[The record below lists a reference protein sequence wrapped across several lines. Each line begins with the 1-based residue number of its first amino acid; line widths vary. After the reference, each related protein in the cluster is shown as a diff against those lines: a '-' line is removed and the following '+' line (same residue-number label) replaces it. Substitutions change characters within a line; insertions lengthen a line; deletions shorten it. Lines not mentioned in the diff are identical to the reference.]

1 MIRALALLLVAS
13 CAACVGQT
21 SDEASSD
28 NVSAALVAAPEAVE
42 PCGKVLT
49 PEPALLEETTRV
61 AARWSAAT
69 GCNVRVGENGTPV
82 RLVAQVMDGDVE
94 QPGRT
99 LPLEGGGWEVV
110 VSPLRLDARIHG
122 QDTVLAHEVGHALN
136 PHDGHVE
143 AAPGEKCTALMCSGG
158 GLGTIIAADLEYV
171 CDGYPCASFTPEG

>member
-1 MIRALALLLVAS
+1 MIRSLALLFLAS
-13 CAACVGQT
+13 CAACVGQA
-21 SDEASSD
+21 SDEASD
-28 NVSAALVAAPEAVE
+28 NVTAPLSPAPAAVE

-69 GCNVRVGENGTPV
+69 GCDIRVGENGTPV
-82 RLVAQVMDGDVE
+82 RLVSQLYDGDVE

-110 VSPLRLDARIHG
+110 VSPLRLDHRIHG
-122 QDTVLAHEVGHALN
+122 EDTVLAHEVGHALN
-136 PHDGHVE
+136 PRDGHVE
-143 AAPGEKCTALMCSGG
+143 AAPGDKCVALMCSGG
-158 GLGTIIAADLEYV
+158 GLGTIIAADLEFV